1 MSSNVLRDARR
12 IVVKV
17 GSSLVTN
24 EGRGLDEAAIEEWS
38 RQLAALVNGED
49 GVKREVIM
57 VSSGAI
63 AEGMKR
69 LGWATRPTEVHE
81 LQAAAAVGQM
91 GLAQMY
97 ETKLRGEGVPSAQVL
112 LTHADLADRERYLN
126 ARTTLLTLLQLG
138 VVPVI
143 NENDTVVIDEI
154 RFGDNDT
161 LGALVA
167 NLVEADALVILT
179 DQRGLYSADPRK
191 NPDARFI
198 DVAEAG
204 NPELEAMA
212 GGAGLSIGTGGMI
225 TKILAA
231 KRAAGSGASTVIAWG
246 REKNVLLRLTRGE
259 SIGTLLVAN
268 THKMQARKQWIAD
281 HLQLRGSVTVDAG
294 AVSKLRD
301 EGKSLLPIGMIA
313 VEGDFSRG
321 EVIAV
326 RDEDGVEIARGLASY
341 ASAEA
346 RLLCR
351 KSSSEIESL
360 LGYSAGPEMMHR
372 DNMVVAGH

>member
-1 MSSNVLRDARR
+1 MSSNVLRDAHR

-38 RQLAALVNGED
+38 RQLAALVHGED

-97 ETKLRGEGVPSAQVL
+97 ETKLRAEGVPSAQVL

-143 NENDTVVIDEI
+143 NENDTVVVDEI

-246 REKNVLLRLTRGE
+246 REKDVLLRLTQGE

-294 AVSKLRD
+294 AVLKLRD
-301 EGKSLLPIGMIA
+301 EGKSLLPIGMVA

-326 RDEDGVEIARGLASY
+326 RDEEGAEIARGLASY

-372 DNMVVAGH
+372 DNMVVTGH

>member
-167 NLVEADALVILT
+167 NLVEADALIILT
-179 DQRGLYSADPRK
+179 DQQGLYTADPRK
-191 NPDARFI
+191 DPAATLIGEGR
-198 DVAEAG
+198 AEDRQY
-204 NPELEAMA
+204 EAMA
-212 GGAGLSIGTGGMI
+212 GGSGSAISKGGMI
-225 TKILAA
+225 TKIRAAQRAARSGAHTCIASGREPDPILRLAA
-231 KRAAGSGASTVIAWG
+231 
-246 REKNVLLRLTRGE
+246 GE
-259 SIGTLLVAN
+259 ALGTLLYASS
-268 THKMQARKQWIAD
+268 TPLQARKQWLAD
-281 HLQLRGSVTVDAG
+281 HLQLAGDLVIDDG
-294 AVSKLRD
+294 AVAALKS
-301 EGKSLLPIGMIA
+301 GKSLLPVGV
-313 VEGDFSRG
+313 VEVRGDFERG
-321 EVIAV
+321 AVVACRNIAGEEV
-326 RDEDGVEIARGLASY
+326 ARGLVNYSAS
-341 ASAEA
+341 ECRRIA
-346 RLLCR
+346 RR
-351 KSSSEIESL
+351 PTSEIGSL
-360 LGYSAGPEMMHR
+360 LGYVDEPEIIHR
-372 DNMVVAGH
+372 DNMVIR